1 MENIELTDLA
11 VDLHQRA
18 KRLFHQGEE
27 RMALGGAECDEP
39 FEPSERMDTQVYLF
53 CLEIGHQVKHI
64 LRADDFEVTTR
75 GDEVAEANQA
85 ILKEVDGMTIPRY
98 AAVVKKHSNEG
109 VDSSQF
115 APKIEAAYRKGMRV
129 VQKIQASQDSNYDYV
144 FKLDFEDDTLIKD
157 LWSFGLSIFNA
168 GYPFGKVCSNNFPPE
183 GDASDFLNERLS
195 VHKERE
201 WQQEAEEAVAVY
213 DLVEWMKADWI
224 KLRGLTMDLK
234 TLYRACSNI
243 CADPLSRTFERLHY
257 AKLNGIDSLGDNY
270 QEIVRNML
278 MLLNK
283 MLRGLYAIVVMKK
296 FLVDNMKR
304 EPN

>member
-1 MENIELTDLA
+1 MENIELTDLGEG
-11 VDLHQRA
+11 LHQRA
-18 KRLFHQGEE
+18 HRLFHHGEE
-27 RMALGGAECDEP
+27 RMVVGGAECDKP
-39 FEPSERMDTQVYLF
+39 FEPSERMDNQVYLF
-53 CLEIGHQVKHI
+53 CLEIGHQVRHI
-64 LRADDFEVTTR
+64 VQADDFEVTSR
-75 GDEVAEANQA
+75 RDEVAEANQA
-85 ILKEVDGMTIPRY
+85 ILKEVDGMTIPRS

-129 VQKIQASQDSNYDYV
+129 VQKIQASQDSNYNYV
-144 FKLDFEDDTLIKD
+144 FKLDFEGDTLIKD
-157 LWSFGLSIFNA
+157 LWSFGLSLFNA
-168 GYPFGKVCSNNFPPE
+168 GYPFGKVCSSFPQK

-195 VHKERE
+195 AHKERE

-213 DLVEWMKADWI
+213 DLVEWLKEDW
-224 KLRGLTMDLK
+224 LRLRELTLDLK

-243 CADPLSRTFERLHY
+243 CADPLSRTFQNLHH

-304 EPN
+304 EPH

>member
-1 MENIELTDLA
+1 MENIESTDLA
-11 VDLHQRA
+11 EELHQRA
-18 KRLFHQGEE
+18 KRLFHHAEE
-27 RMALGGAECDEP
+27 RMAVGGAECDKP
-39 FEPSERMDTQVYLF
+39 FEPSERMDNRVYLF
-53 CLEIGHQVKHI
+53 CLEIGHQVRHI
-64 LRADDFEVTTR
+64 VQADDFEVNSR
-75 GDEVAEANQA
+75 RDEVAEANQA
-85 ILKEVDGMTIPRY
+85 ILKEVNGMKIPRS

-129 VQKIQASQDSNYDYV
+129 VQKIQASQDSNYNYV
-144 FKLDFEDDTLIKD
+144 FKLDFEGDTLIKD
-157 LWSFGLSIFNA
+157 LWSFGLSLFNA
-168 GYPFGKVCSNNFPPE
+168 GYPFGKVCSGFPQE

-195 VHKERE
+195 AHKERE

-213 DLVEWMKADWI
+213 DLVEWMKDDWRR
-224 KLRGLTMDLK
+224 LRGLTLDLK

-243 CADPLSRTFERLHY
+243 CADPLSRTFQNLHH